1 MFIKNHYIRT
11 CFLLLCLFAYAQI
24 DRIHKDFGDT
34 SSSSLTVWGGHSPNM
49 EAGVLLHNIQRIMQ
63 ENERLKKDVFEKST
77 RIESQNVKIS
87 ELLERN
93 QRFVRACVCL
103 CVYMCVCVCVCVC
116 ICVCVCVCVCACARV
131 RVCVQVFMCVCLTV
145 TFMLYSLFIP
155 SIPPPLPPPLS
166 PSCPSLPP
174 SLSCC
179 LLWISFVEQSNAI
192 LEQRN
197 ESFKMTAAQ
206 AQAKVLQ
213 LEQEKVCVCSTPT
226 ISVCS
231 EVP

>member
-11 CFLLLCLFAYAQI
+11 CFLLLRLFAYAQI

-116 ICVCVCVCVCACARV
+116 ICVCVCVCVRARAC
-131 RVCVQVFMCVCLTV
+131 VCVFKFSCVFVLLLHLCCTLSS
-145 TFMLYSLFIP
+145 SLPYLLP
-155 SIPPPLPPPLS
+155 SPHPFLLPAP
-166 PSCPSLPP
+166 PSLPP
-174 SLSCC
+174 SLAVFCGSV
-179 LLWISFVEQSNAI
+179 LLS
-192 LEQRN
+192 
-197 ESFKMTAAQ
+197 
-206 AQAKVLQ
+206 KVMP
-213 LEQEKVCVCSTPT
+213 SWSRGMSP
-226 ISVCS
+226 SR
-231 EVP
+231 